1 MYNHSNVAASSSGVA
16 EVKQLPQSGD
26 RIQVTCRN
34 ISVGTGTV
42 TVTVRPGGAQGN
54 ANYQSITDGT
64 IDLTAPIGFVL
75 EGKFNAIKAT
85 SSSGSDVYELEV
97 LS

>member
-1 MYNHSNVAASSSGVA
+1 MYNHSNVAASASGVA

-26 RIQVTCRN
+26 RIQVACRN
-34 ISVGTGTV
+34 ITTGTGTV
-42 TVTVRPGGAQGN
+42 TITVKPGGAT
-54 ANYQSITDGT
+54 AYQSITDGT
-64 IDLTAPIGFVL
+64 IDLTAPIGFIL